1 MEKTKAEKNVFII
14 NLYAVIFVIVKE
26 IEKKLWNINIK
37 INKPGPGFLT
47 SPCVVVLFTIKPA
60 HAVTCIKRPISCC
73 VIEHFIWIEPLLR
86 GHLSY
91 TATFSLY
98 QRSWPL
104 NTGLTVCWMIWGE
117 SWLFVLFLFV
127 FFFWRGEWL
136 ILVKLLTIT
145 VKTFFY

>member
-47 SPCVVVLFTIKPA
+47 SAYVVVLFTIKPA

-73 VIEHFIWIEPLLR
+73 VVEHFIWIEPLLR

-91 TATFSLY
+91 KATFSLY

-117 SWLFVLFLFV
+117 SWLFVLFLFL
-127 FFFWRGEWL
+127 FFLEGGL
-136 ILVKLLTIT
+136 ILVELLTIT